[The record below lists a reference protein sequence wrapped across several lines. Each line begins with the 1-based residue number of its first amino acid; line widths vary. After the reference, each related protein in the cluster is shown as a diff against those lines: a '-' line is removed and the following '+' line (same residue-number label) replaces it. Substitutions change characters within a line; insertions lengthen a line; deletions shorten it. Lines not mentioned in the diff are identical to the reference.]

1 MRRGI
6 AKIADIQVPQTPRT
20 TFSAGLVSGGTSIN
34 TIPQRTSMKIDMR
47 SVDMAS
53 LNRLADTVQNLI
65 EQAVEEE
72 NARWASPDR
81 VLLET
86 TVIGAKPAGALPADS
101 LLAQL
106 TTEATA
112 RTDFA
117 VTLAPPQA
125 PTRISRSA
133 WAFRPSSLVEEASAV
148 MIHPR
153 RSVFA

>member
-65 EQAVEEE
+65 EQAVKEE
-72 NARWASPDR
+72 NARWTSPDR

-106 TTEATA
+106 
-112 RTDFA
+112 
-117 VTLAPPQA
+117 PQK
-125 PTRISRSA
+125 PRQGLIS
-133 WAFRPSSLVEEASAV
+133 P
-148 MIHPR
+148 
-153 RSVFA
+153 